1 MFAQVLFGLLCVATG
16 IAIGIVAAEVLRKPP
31 FEELFGPKPEYPPRV
46 TYRYSIKAVPDEPP
60 MPPNA
65 PSAACGLWNSLDYAA
80 HRPIVTIENGL
91 KPSEAPSA
99 MRCLHNIPP
108 GFSVFTA
115 DGTCIRKPPPRL
127 GTTQDEGERP

>member
-65 PSAACGLWNSLDYAA
+65 PSAMC
-80 HRPIVTIENGL
+80 
-91 KPSEAPSA
+91 
-99 MRCLHNIPP
+99 CLHNIPP